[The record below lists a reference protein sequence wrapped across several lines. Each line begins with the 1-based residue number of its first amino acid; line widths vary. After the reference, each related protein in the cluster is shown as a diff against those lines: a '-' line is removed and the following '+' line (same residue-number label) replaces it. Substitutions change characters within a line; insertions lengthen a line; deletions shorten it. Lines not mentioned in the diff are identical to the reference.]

1 MWHSAPLSPTSC
13 FEYKQF
19 LSEMQAKLSGF
30 FNVFVLI
37 SLDFCQL
44 FAIIKHLFYFRVFA
58 EKGPSQNVVMGLL
71 KWHKIW
77 LFKNSQSYQNENFGA
92 FNKSALKS
100 LVTFPQDDSSLRGV
114 SASARQRRRGSGR

>member
-1 MWHSAPLSPTSC
+1 WESVTTLWHSAPLSPTSC

-19 LSEMQAKLSGF
+19 LLEMQAKFSGF

-37 SLDFCQL
+37 SLDFFRL
-44 FAIIKHLFYFRVFA
+44 FAFIKRLFYFPILK

-77 LFKNSQSYQNENFGA
+77 LFKII
-92 FNKSALKS
+92 
-100 LVTFPQDDSSLRGV
+100 
-114 SASARQRRRGSGR
+114 